1 LTLARRHHP
10 AIPGQPGPR
19 SPAHPADRRPLGGHH
34 YGPGKTEGKAEGKVE
49 AILLVLESRGI
60 LVTDEQRSQFLSCT
74 DLKQL
79 KSWLERVGTVS
90 SAGELF
96 D

>member
-1 LTLARRHHP
+1 MPSRWHDAIISSPLAK
-10 AIPGQPGPR
+10 
-19 SPAHPADRRPLGGHH
+19 HH
-34 YGPGKTEGKAEGKVE
+34 YGLGKTEGKAEGEAE

-60 LVTDEQRSQFLSCT
+60 PATEEQRSQFLSCT

-90 SAGELF
+90 SAEELF

>member
-1 LTLARRHHP
+1 MPSRWHDAIISSPLAK
-10 AIPGQPGPR
+10 
-19 SPAHPADRRPLGGHH
+19 HH
-34 YGPGKTEGKAEGKVE
+34 YGLGKAEGEAE

-60 LVTDEQRSQFLSCT
+60 PVTAEQRSQFLSCT

-90 SAGELF
+90 SAEELF